1 MAKKKRSRARPARK
15 KSVFT
20 KNELYLNLHDEEKA
34 LLFTS
39 GILLGVG
46 LSVSVFVDALW
57 YGGLSAIAIAA
68 VLLLIEKRQELH
80 EMR

>member
-1 MAKKKRSRARPARK
+1 MAKKSFKK
-15 KSVFT
+15 KSILT
-20 KNELYLNLHDEEKA
+20 KNEFYLNLHDEEKA

-46 LSVSVFVDALW
+46 ISVSVFADAFW

-80 EMR
+80 DAK